1 MIRNEM
7 YFGGQSM
14 TTFSAFIAESN
25 FLDAPARN
33 VDSIAVLGRNGNV
46 HIDRNKYENFNMR
59 VRLYITEHARENFQ
73 ALRNYLNEAHG
84 YRRYQETFSPNEYRM
99 ACFMDAF
106 VVDVSDSKNGVVTL
120 AFDCMPQ
127 RFLTAGE
134 QPITVTTS
142 ATLLNPTKCEAR
154 PLIKAYGQGTAV
166 INGVTV
172 TVGGSDPVTVI
183 DCEMM
188 TCSQSDVTFSGY
200 DYPVLGAGSNVITV
214 SGLTKVEITPR
225 WWRL

>member
-25 FLDAPARN
+25 FMDAPARS
-33 VDSIAVLGRNGNV
+33 VDSIEVLGRNGNV
-46 HIDRNKYENFNMR
+46 HIDRNKYFNFVLR
-59 VRLYITEHARENFQ
+59 VRLYITENVRANVQ
-73 ALRNYLNEAHG
+73 ALRNYLNNTHG
-84 YRRYQETFSPNEYRM
+84 YMRYQETLNANEYRM
-99 ACFMDAF
+99 ACFREAF
-106 VVDVSDSKNGVVTL
+106 VMDVSDAQHGVVTL
-120 AFDCMPQ
+120 EFDCMPQ

-134 QPITVTTS
+134 QPISVTST
-142 ATLLNPTKCEAR
+142 ATLLNPTGREAR

-172 TVGGSDPVTVI
+172 TVGGSDAVTVI
-183 DCEMM
+183 DCELM
-188 TCSQSDVTFSGY
+188 TCSQSAVTFSGY